1 MQTKSLSRGDARDFT
16 QGSIF
21 GKLLRLPMAYIMS
34 IQPDA
39 SLTNIGLAVPTATVV
54 GIVIC
59 TIYYR
64 RMQKQL

>member
-1 MQTKSLSRGDARDFT
+1 
-16 QGSIF
+16 
-21 GKLLRLPMAYIMS
+21 MAYIMS